1 VTTVGSSLRGSTIRT
16 LEWMK
21 NNDEN
26 FIVIRGDRP
35 LAEGYTVNAESAW
48 RHYAY
53 RTATPT
59 RTSSASTT

>member
-1 VTTVGSSLRGSTIRT
+1 VTTVGSSLKGSTIRT

-35 LAEGYTVNAESAW
+35 
-48 RHYAY
+48 
-53 RTATPT
+53 
-59 RTSSASTT
+59 